1 MNYADFVAAKR
12 REHLPAGFVAEHVHE
27 SLFPHQEDCVRWA
40 ARMGRA
46 AIFADTGLGKTRME
60 LDWARLVADH
70 TNQPVL
76 LLAPLAVS
84 EQTIAEAEVMG
95 ISAGKAGSGAMV
107 EVLNYERLH
116 QVDVTVYSGV
126 VLDESSIL
134 KSQSG
139 ATRTAIIEAF
149 CETPYRLAATA
160 TPAPNDHTELG
171 NHAEFLGVSTQQ
183 EMLAE
188 YFLHDSSSSSAR
200 GWRLKGHARN
210 DFWRWVS
217 SWAVVVRK
225 PSDLGHDDGA
235 YDLPELR
242 LHQSVVK
249 VASEMDLNQGTLFVV
264 PAQTLTEQRKVRR
277 QSVDYRV
284 DRAVEIASQPGQWIV
299 WCELNDESAAA
310 AAAIDGAVEVAG
322 SDDPDTKASRMLGF
336 ARGEH
341 RVLVSKPSICGFGMN
356 FQRCHQQVFVGLTHS
371 YEQFYQ
377 AVRRSWRFGQTEPV
391 DVYLVQTDA
400 DGAIAQSLKRKAA
413 AADEM
418 AAEMVRLVKGHQL
431 ISVRGQRAGQMT
443 AATQAVVPPMFSRS

>member
-1 MNYADFVAAKR
+1 MEDYKRFVASKR
-12 REHLPAGFVAEHVHE
+12 REHQAVGWEVDSVHP
-27 SLFPHQEDCVRWA
+27 SLFPHQADCVRWA
-40 ARMGRA
+40 CRLGRA

-60 LDWARLVADH
+60 LDWARLVAER
-70 TNQPVL
+70 TSRRVL

-84 EQTIAEAEVMG
+84 EQTIAEAVTMG
-95 ISAGKAGSGAMV
+95 IDAGRIGDDAV
-107 EVLNYERLH
+107 IHVTNYERLH
-116 QVDVTVYSGV
+116 RVDVTEYAGV

-134 KSQSG
+134 KSQTGS
-139 ATRTAIIEAF
+139 TRTALIEAF
-149 CETPYRLAATA
+149 SNTDYRLAATA

-200 GWRLKGHARN
+200 GWRLKGHARR

-225 PSDLGHDDGA
+225 PSDLGHDDQR
-235 YDLPELR
+235 YNLPPLN
-242 LHQSVVK
+242 LHNEVVK
-249 VASEMDLNQGTLFVV
+249 ADGLDLGQGTLFVV

-277 QSVDYRV
+277 QTVD
-284 DRAVEIASQPGQWIV
+284 DRAARAAELASRPGQWIV
-299 WCELNDESAAA
+299 WCELNDESQAVASMV
-310 AAAIDGAVEVAG
+310 DGAVEVSG
-322 SDDPDTKASRMLGF
+322 SDEPEVKAERMLGF
-336 ARGEH
+336 ARGKY

-377 AVRRSWRFGQTEPV
+377 AVRRSWRFGQTNPV
-391 DVYLVQTDA
+391 DVYLVQTTA
-400 DGAIAQSLKRKAA
+400 DGAIAHSLKRKAD

-418 AAEMVRLVKGHQL
+418 AAEMVALVKDHQL
-431 ISVRGQRAGQMT
+431 ASVRGRRAGVMT
-443 AATQAVVPPMFSRS
+443 AASDSVIAPSFF